1 MRIRILRQI
10 TSAAVIAAALSS
22 QALAQTPQTR
32 VEGVI
37 HDFTAALDASG
48 PWQIVG
54 EWTLAVNTAS
64 GKVEF
69 QAALNMV
76 RSENASRQAHTH
88 HVAMTDGQV
97 TPIAGGYRISGTAAI
112 TSNGALAGFT
122 GSPLDI
128 EITGGSALNFSN
140 LKVTFGGSAVGHF
153 GDQPLEGV
161 VNFRR

>member
-1 MRIRILRQI
+1 MRIRILRQVAS
-10 TSAAVIAAALSS
+10 SAVMAAALSS

-37 HDFTAALDASG
+37 NDFTAPLDASG

-54 EWTLAVNTAS
+54 DWTLAVNTAS

-76 RSENASRQAHTH
+76 RSENPSRQSHTH

-112 TSNGALAGFT
+112 TSNGALTGFT
-122 GSPLDI
+122 GSPLEI
-128 EITGGSALNFSN
+128 EITGGTALNFSN
-140 LKVTFGGSAVGHF
+140 VKVTFGGSAVGHF
-153 GDQPLEGV
+153 GDQPIDGV

>member
-1 MRIRILRQI
+1 MRIRILRQVAS
-10 TSAAVIAAALSS
+10 SAVMAAALSS

-37 HDFTAALDASG
+37 NDFTAPLDASG

-54 EWTLAVNTAS
+54 DWTLAVNTAS

-76 RSENASRQAHTH
+76 RSENPSRQSHTH

-122 GSPLDI
+122 GSPLEI
-128 EITGGSALNFSN
+128 EITGGTALNFSN
-140 LKVTFGGSAVGHF
+140 VKVTFGGAAVGHF
-153 GDQPLEGV
+153 GDQPIDGV

>member
-1 MRIRILRQI
+1 M
-10 TSAAVIAAALSS
+10 AAALSS

-37 HDFTAALDASG
+37 NDFTAPLDASG
-48 PWQIVG
+48 PWQMVG
-54 EWTLAVNTAS
+54 DWTLAVNTAS

-76 RSENASRQAHTH
+76 RSENPSRQSHTH

-112 TSNGALAGFT
+112 TSNGVLAGFT
-122 GSPLDI
+122 GSPLEI
-128 EITGGSALNFSN
+128 EITGGTALNFSN
-140 LKVTFGGSAVGHF
+140 VKVTFGGSAVGHF
-153 GDQPLEGV
+153 GDQPIDGV

>member
-1 MRIRILRQI
+1 MRIRILRQVAS
-10 TSAAVIAAALSS
+10 SAVMAAALSS

-37 HDFTAALDASG
+37 NDFTAPLDASG

-54 EWTLAVNTAS
+54 DWTLAVNTAS

-76 RSENASRQAHTH
+76 RSENPSRQSHTH

-122 GSPLDI
+122 GSPLEI
-128 EITGGSALNFSN
+128 EITGGTALNFSN
-140 LKVTFGGSAVGHF
+140 VKVTFGGSAVGHF
-153 GDQPLEGV
+153 GDQPIDGV

>member
-1 MRIRILRQI
+1 MRIRILGQVA
-10 TSAAVIAAALSS
+10 SAAMIAGALSS
-22 QALAQTPQTR
+22 QALAQTPQTS
-32 VEGVI
+32 VDGVI

-54 EWTLAVNTAS
+54 DWTMAVNTAT

-76 RSENASRQAHTH
+76 HSENPSRQAHTH

-128 EITGGSALNFSN
+128 EITGGTALNFSN
-140 LKVTFGGSAVGHF
+140 LKMTFGGSAVGHF
-153 GDQPLEGV
+153 GAQPLEGV

>member
-1 MRIRILRQI
+1 MRIRILRQVAS
-10 TSAAVIAAALSS
+10 SAVMAAALSS

-37 HDFTAALDASG
+37 NDFTAPLDASG

-54 EWTLAVNTAS
+54 DWTLAVNTAS

-76 RSENASRQAHTH
+76 RSENPSRQSHTH

-122 GSPLDI
+122 GSPLEI

-140 LKVTFGGSAVGHF
+140 VKVTFGGSAVGHF
-153 GDQPLEGV
+153 GDQPIDGV